1 MFKAVLE
8 TIDLYRSKDKRIKDS
23 SLSVKIIM
31 VDYELTIWNAIN
43 LNL

>member
-8 TIDLYRSKDKRIKDS
+8 TIDLYRLKDKRIKDS